1 MAEQET
7 DKLLK
12 NNLNKDFV
20 YNFFITNK
28 LDEYILEKYIGYF
41 DEFYQFERI
50 VSNEVPEDWWI
61 EFIEKEADIYLL
73 WCLISVYQI
82 LSKSFLEKHSNK
94 LIWDLISEYQNLS
107 EDFIERHA
115 NKVDWVGISSR
126 QKLSEPFIEKN
137 CDKVD
142 WYMISKH
149 QKLSE
154 SFIERHSEE
163 VDWNSISSFQKL
175 SEEFI
180 NFIISEIIR
189 RIY

>member
-50 VSNEVPEDWWI
+50 VSNKVPEEWWI
-61 EFIEKEADIYLL
+61 EFVENKFGIKELWDI
-73 WCLISVYQI
+73 ISFSQI
-82 LSKSFLEKHSNK
+82 LSEVFIERHSNEVN
-94 LIWDLISEYQNLS
+94 WRFISMYQNLS
-107 EDFIERHA
+107 EGFIERHL
-115 NKVDWVGISSR
+115 NKVDWY
-126 QKLSEPFIEKN
+126 
-137 CDKVD
+137 
-142 WYMISKH
+142 WISKY
-149 QKLSE
+149 QILSE
-154 SFIERHSEE
+154 SFIERHCKE
-163 VDWNSISSFQKL
+163 VNWYFISRFQKL

-180 NFIISEIIR
+180 EKHSDKLNWKSIAEYQDLSEDFRKKHFCI
-189 RIY
+189 

>member
-1 MAEQET
+1 MVEQET

-73 WCLISVYQI
+73 WCLVSDSQ
-82 LSKSFLEKHSNK
+82 
-94 LIWDLISEYQNLS
+94 DISES
-107 EDFIERHA
+107 FIERHS
-115 NKVDWVGISSR
+115 NKVNWKLISIY
-126 QKLSEPFIEKN
+126 QKLSEEFIEKHSKKLN
-137 CDKVD
+137 WGMISIHQKLSEGFIERHSEEVV
-142 WYMISKH
+142 WYYISKH

-154 SFIERHSEE
+154 SFIERHSDK
-163 VDWNSISSFQKL
+163 VNWKSIAEYQDL
-175 SEEFI
+175 SEDFRKKHFYI
-180 NFIISEIIR
+180 
-189 RIY
+189 